1 MSTFIFQD
9 WNILE
14 AYIQKSNDKELKRWW
29 AQYMESTGEMELAL
43 QYYELSEDYLSL
55 VRVYSYCDNL
65 EKAAEIANTSG
76 DKAACYH
83 LARHSGIFTLNFS
96 YLTVFP

>member
-1 MSTFIFQD
+1 
-9 WNILE
+9 
-14 AYIQKSNDKELKRWW
+14 
-29 AQYMESTGEMELAL
+29 MESTGEMELAL

-83 LARHSGIFTLNFS
+83 LARQSGILPYFFPSFHTLS
-96 YLTVFP
+96 QKMIYSATT